1 MARPLDDI
9 TRVNLAADGTINAF
23 FGDASFAEDG
33 SNGRVMVRIPR
44 CYVKATNPS
53 ASVYK
58 WFLSDQPLSGY
69 ELHPAFYQRGG
80 TAKKFIYIASYEADL
95 VPDAGGS
102 HTLHSR
108 SGKQP
113 MTGGVIYEVPF
124 DAGNNEP
131 DVDDVLDSDNGD
143 DGWTLVGYEVTSGAW
158 GDNDAA
164 GKLWIRK
171 VGDDDP
177 GWSDDDTITNSTQGD
192 ETVCTQNGAD
202 SAIDFDIDDAED
214 FANNIGSGWGV
225 TNIWTRQLVLLLMMM
240 DWGDLDSQSTVG
252 RGIVDKASGTGFAGE
267 LTASNSINSNLDS
280 DGTISSSYG
289 GYAGEAND
297 GTYPIA
303 WRYIENFWGNVWEFV
318 IGINALDAEYRV
330 LPKAGL
336 AAATCDGTLGAGDY
350 TASTCT
356 PLTDDDGYID
366 DIEWETLLEYLFIP
380 SSSGGGAATYI
391 PDYFYSHDSG
401 ETNVWLAGGFW
412 LQGSWAGAGSS
423 AEHQAASISSR
434 FIGSRL
440 EYLPQ

>member
-1 MARPLDDI
+1 MAYNLDDI
-9 TRVNLAADGTINAF
+9 VRVNLATDGTVNYTY
-23 FGDASFAEDG
+23 GDAGFKEDG
-33 SNGRVMVRIPR
+33 TEGRVMVQIPKV
-44 CYVKATNPS
+44 YVYATSPS
-53 ASVYK
+53 SNVYR
-58 WFLSDQPLSGY
+58 WYISNRQLGGF
-69 ELHPAFYQRGG
+69 EVHPAFVQRGG
-80 TAKKFIYIASYEADL
+80 VEQDYIYIGAYEADL

-113 MTGGVIYEVPF
+113 MAGGVIYEVPF
-124 DAGNNEP
+124 DAGTNEP

-143 DGWTLVGYEVTSGAW
+143 DGWTLVGYEVTSGSWA
-158 GDNDAA
+158 GNDAA

-177 GWSDDDTITNSTQGD
+177 GWSDDDTITNASDGD

-202 SAIDFDIDDAED
+202 SALAFDIDDAED
-214 FANNIGSGWGV
+214 YGNNIGSGWGI
-225 TNIWTRQLVLLLMMM
+225 TNIWTRQLVMLLMMM

-252 RGIVDKASGTGFAGE
+252 RGIVDKAIGTGFNGE

-303 WRYIENFWGNVWEFV
+303 WRYIENFWGNAWEFV

-330 LPKAGL
+330 APKAGL
-336 AAATCDGTLGAGDY
+336 AAATFDGELGAGDY

-380 SSSGGGAATYI
+380 SSSGGGASTYI
-391 PDYFYSHDSG
+391 PDYFYSHDNG
-401 ETNVWLAGGFW
+401 ETNICICSAAWYQANLAGVGYMQYQYETTFS
-412 LQGSWAGAGSS
+412 LERAGC
-423 AEHQAASISSR
+423 
-434 FIGSRL
+434 RL
-440 EYLPQ
+440 EYIPQ